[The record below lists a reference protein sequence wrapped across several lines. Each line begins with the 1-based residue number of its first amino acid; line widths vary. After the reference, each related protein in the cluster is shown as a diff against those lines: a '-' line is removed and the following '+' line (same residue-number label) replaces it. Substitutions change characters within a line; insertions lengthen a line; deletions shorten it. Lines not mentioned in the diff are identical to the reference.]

1 MINHVIRCGCR
12 FNCSVYMY
20 TFKIL
25 VKITQNIRI
34 IDLQKHLRRVCNGIV
49 IEQFEEDYSELLV
62 HLNFE
67 SEVNLNDQI
76 GLHK

>member
-12 FNCSVYMY
+12 FKYSVYMY

-25 VKITQNIRI
+25 VKITKNIRI

-49 IEQFEEDYSELLV
+49 IEQFKEDSSELLV
-62 HLNFE
+62 HLYFE
-67 SEVNLNDQI
+67 SEVNLND
-76 GLHK
+76 